1 MKHLK
6 WLWIILLGFDSV
18 GCGLL
23 HHHDSKSGPPVVAM
37 PSVVDVKEAPPY
49 RPMALDPAL
58 HQAAVNELL
67 AECGASDPFIRSN
80 AIEGLSEASPV
91 DAPGPILNGLNDAKP
106 NVRYAAAIAAGE
118 LRLKSAYRPL
128 LAMAEDPDLRVQVAV
143 RFALHRLGDV
153 RLSHQLEAFSLDND
167 PRVRAVTAQVLG
179 MLKEPSAVK
188 VLLPMLQ
195 DPVAAN
201 RLQVAEALW
210 RLGNE
215 QGLDA
220 LVGFSLSAYP
230 DDQII
235 AIMGLA
241 EPHDDR
247 VIGQIRGALT
257 SDFMEVSLVAARA
270 MGMLGSDEGWNV
282 AVPMVKSDDPRRRSL
297 AALALGAIGRTD
309 LQPILAPLLK
319 DSEATV
325 RISAATAIL
334 ELHPS

>member
-6 WLWIILLGFDSV
+6 WLWIILLGFVSA
-18 GCGLL
+18 GCSLL
-23 HHHDSKSGPPVVAM
+23 HHNKSGPPVVAM
-37 PSVVDVKEAPPY
+37 PSVQDVKPAPPY
-49 RPMALDPAL
+49 HPMALDPGL

-67 AECGASDPFIRSN
+67 AECHASDSYIRSN
-80 AIEGLSEASPV
+80 AIEGLSEAAPV
-91 DAPGPILNGLNDAKP
+91 DAPGPVLKGLSDSKP

-118 LRLKSAYRPL
+118 LRMKSAYRPL
-128 LAMAEDPDLRVQVAV
+128 LAMAYDPDLRVQVAV
-143 RFALHRLGDV
+143 RFALHRLGDL
-153 RLSHQLEAFSLDND
+153 RLSHQLEVFSMDND

-179 MLKEPSAVK
+179 MLQEPSAVK
-188 VLLPMLQ
+188 VLQPMLQ
-195 DPVAAN
+195 DPVPAN

-210 RLGNE
+210 RLGDQ

-220 LVGFSLSAYP
+220 LIGFSLSAYP

-235 AIMGLA
+235 AIIGLA

-247 VIGQIRGALT
+247 VIGQIRADLT

-270 MGMLGSDEGWNV
+270 LGMLGSDEGWNV

-334 ELHPS
+334 ELHAS